1 MGPARGSVVARP
13 DHQSKSWLEPPADQ
27 QGLQRYVETIRERIW
42 VVIAA
47 VVVTTGVAVVYV
59 ATAETVYEAEADVLV
74 APIADE
80 TTTPNALGLI
90 SESTD
95 PLRPVET
102 AATLIHSDAAAS
114 LTAEELG
121 LDVGP
126 ESILEDVSA
135 EPVAE
140 SDVVTVTAR
149 ASSAE
154 AAAELANAFV
164 RSAIRNR
171 TEVLYQR
178 IDEQLPRLEARLEEL
193 PPGLARDSLT
203 GQIAELETLRAGS
216 DPTLQIAEPAT
227 EPNSP
232 VSPRPLAS
240 FAAAIVAGLVL
251 GIGGAFALQVFDP
264 RLRREEQLR
273 QRYRLPVLARI
284 PREPRYT
291 AEPLTRELLSAG
303 PSEAFR
309 SLRAM
314 LPTLAQIP
322 RERPHRAEP
331 LTWERLSPGPIEAY
345 RTLRAILAR
354 PHARSRSAGSILVTS
369 PGPAEGNTTTALN
382 LAWALAQAGKRV
394 ILIEA
399 DLRRPSIARALGV
412 RADHGM
418 ISVLTE
424 EAKLEECLIAPDPAT
439 DNFQVLVAERAG
451 IVGGELLAL
460 PAAQRLAKQA
470 KLLADYVVVDSPP
483 LATVVDALPL
493 AGAVDDL
500 LLVVRLGVSR
510 ISRLEQLAE
519 LLADTGIKPTG
530 FVLVGAPP
538 SRDAYYGDRGL
549 QPGAERPE
557 RPLSARSG

>member
-1 MGPARGSVVARP
+1 MARP

-27 QGLQRYVETIRERIW
+27 QGLQRYVQTIRERIW

-47 VVVTTGVAVVYV
+47 VVVTTGVALVYV
-59 ATAETVYEAEADVLV
+59 ATAERVYEAEADVLV

-90 SESTD
+90 NESSD
-95 PLRPVET
+95 PLRDVET
-102 AATLIHSDAAAS
+102 AATLIDSDAAAS

-121 LDVGP
+121 RDVGP
-126 ESILEDVSA
+126 ESILEDVRA

-140 SDVVTVTAR
+140 SNVVTVTAH

-154 AAAELANAFV
+154 AAAELANVFA
-164 RSAIRNR
+164 RSAIKNR
-171 TEVLYQR
+171 TRILHER
-178 IDEQLPRLEARLEEL
+178 IDEQLPRLEARLKEL
-193 PPGLARDSLT
+193 PPGLARDTLT

-227 EPNSP
+227 EPSSP

-240 FAAAIVAGLVL
+240 FVAAIVAGLVL

-284 PREPRYT
+284 PREHRK
-291 AEPLTRELLSAG
+291 LL
-303 PSEAFR
+303 
-309 SLRAM
+309 
-314 LPTLAQIP
+314 
-322 RERPHRAEP
+322 HRAEP
-331 LTWERLSPGPIEAY
+331 LTRERLSPGPIEAY
-345 RTLRAILAR
+345 RTLRAILAK
-354 PHARSRSAGSILVTS
+354 PLARSGGASSILVTS

-382 LAWALAQAGKRV
+382 LAWALAQPGKRV

-424 EAKLEECLIAPDPAT
+424 EAKLEECLITPDPDT

-460 PAAQRLAKQA
+460 PAAQRLVKQA
-470 KLLADYVVVDSPP
+470 KQRADYVVVDSPP

-500 LLVVRLGVSR
+500 LLVVRLGASR
-510 ISRLEQLAE
+510 LSRLEQLAE

-530 FVLVGAPP
+530 FVLIGAPP
-538 SRDAYYGDRGL
+538 SRDAYYGDDGL
-549 QPGAERPE
+549 PGAERPE